1 MKKIITATAAC
12 AAALLSGQ
20 ITVGKTNPSAS
31 PANEFVSIEF
41 GNATGGTKGMI
52 LPWVTNTATLS
63 APVPGILIFDSSDQK
78 LKYGIGTAAD
88 ATAVSGW
95 IDLSNG
101 AGTPAVPNIADPDPE
116 ISTAG
121 TRIGGTPAD
130 TTNGILVLADTN
142 KAMVLPRVDSYRDI
156 VNPSAGMVVYVTS
169 NNQLAIYN
177 GREWTFWSK

>member
-1 MKKIITATAAC
+1 MKKITTATAAC
-12 AAALLSGQ
+12 LAALLSGQ
-20 ITVGKTNPSAS
+20 ITVGKTSPSAS

-41 GNATGGTKGMI
+41 GNATGGTRGII
-52 LPWVTNTATLS
+52 LPWVTNTAALPAS
-63 APVPGILIFDSSDQK
+63 VPGTMIFDSSDQK

-88 ATAVSGW
+88 ATAISGW

-101 AGTPAVPNIADPDPE
+101 AGIPAVLNVADTDPE

-142 KAMVLPRVDSYRDI
+142 KAMILPRVNSYRDI

-169 NNQLAIYN
+169 NNQLAVYN